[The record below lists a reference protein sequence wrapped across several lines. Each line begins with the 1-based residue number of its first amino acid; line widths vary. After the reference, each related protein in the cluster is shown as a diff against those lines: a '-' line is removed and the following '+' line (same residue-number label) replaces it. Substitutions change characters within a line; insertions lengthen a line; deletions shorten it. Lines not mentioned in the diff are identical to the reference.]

1 MNILQLNCIY
11 IFYNYF
17 MFSLNGA
24 EGNAAKLPAEEL
36 WDKLVA
42 ECQKQVEPKKRASG
56 KSNWKEWSEKKKE
69 GPPAGEGGGAE
80 KEPEKAEKPRM
91 KKGPVKD
98 NWSKK
103 WCRLVFSLKE
113 PEMGEVLKMCPASNL
128 LSW

>member
-1 MNILQLNCIY
+1 
-11 IFYNYF
+11 

-24 EGNAAKLPAEEL
+24 ESNAAKLPAEEL

-80 KEPEKAEKPRM
+80 KERKLRNPEWRRDLWRIIGLKN
-91 KKGPVKD
+91 G
-98 NWSKK
+98 
-103 WCRLVFSLKE
+103 CRLVFSLKE